1 MTLKFV
7 GIDRSKGGTGYKVVR
22 RHPNTKDT
30 YLPYFSYFL
39 RSGYGGYL
47 PPPEGFPLFMKDR
60 VIISNIYYVIGEA
73 ARVRHKR
80 FAHAF
85 NDEIYHAGIH
95 LWVELDYVRE
105 RFFALR
111 ALDDYPRSLV
121 ILKCRW
127 TGLIACDSTTVVA
140 SRVIPINE
148 VNLQEVGDGGF
159 GWVPDSEEASY
170 K

>member
-7 GIDRSKGGTGYKVVR
+7 GIDRSKGGIGYKVVR
-22 RHPNTKDT
+22 KNPTTKDL
-30 YLPYFSYFL
+30 YQPYFSYFL
-39 RSGYGGYL
+39 KSGFGGYL
-47 PPPEGFPLFMKDR
+47 PPTEGIQPYMKDR
-60 VIISNIYYVIGEA
+60 IFITNTFYALGEA
-73 ARVRHKR
+73 SRVRHKR

-95 LWVELDYVRE
+95 LWVELDYARE

-111 ALDDYPRSLV
+111 ALDDSPRSLV

-127 TGLIACDSTTVVA
+127 TGLIACDSTTIVV

-159 GWVPDSEEASY
+159 GWLDNSKEPGD
-170 K
+170 